1 MARNGHAGGGELR
14 LPGMISASSS
24 ATAPAPAP
32 AAPVSRAWARALAR
46 RGAWWWVPLVLS
58 VLFTVS
64 VAIWLQRSDRADQE
78 GRQRQLISDSLS
90 LESQITDRVAEE
102 QLQLDALAHGFDVS
116 QGPGALARNEAV
128 IEGLARLWQ
137 SVSWVDADTRLRAL
151 VPALVPARAPRADT
165 GERSGLS
172 AHLSAPLHDADGKPA
187 GHLVVRYTPAVL
199 LRQATPWW
207 LAHEYDVRL
216 VDGFGQVIADPLA
229 PGNVGPPP
237 TAESH
242 RHSLEPALP
251 DTYLELTLRETR
263 RPWWLRLPIVL
274 MAVFLSLISAATALL
289 RWQMNEVLRTQAAL
303 RTEAAWRQ
311 AMEDSL
317 IVGLRARDTDG
328 KLVYVNRA
336 FCDLV
341 GFGPDEL
348 VGRSTPMPYWPPD
361 AIADSMSRHLR
372 NLAGNAPRD
381 GYEARWV
388 HADGRPLDVM
398 IFEAPLVDARG
409 RHIGWMGSILDITER
424 KRLEERERHQTDAMA
439 HQARLTMLGEVASAL
454 AHQLNQPLT
463 SITGYAAGVKRLLER
478 AGHPDAR
485 LVDAMARLGDQAA
498 EAGRIVKRIREFLT
512 RRSPQ
517 REAMDLD
524 AAAQRALALLAREL
538 RRLQIQVQ
546 WAVAPDLPDVD
557 ADPVLIEQVVL
568 NLVRNACDE
577 MAALPAASRRL
588 RITIAR
594 CEAAGMDTR
603 SGRGNREGADTVA
616 DAACTATP
624 ANGSRFLRLDVEDSG
639 TGLRGRSAEQLVTPF
654 YSTKPDGMGM
664 GLAICRSIIEAH
676 HGTLDATSSA
686 LGGAR
691 FSITLPLATSAL
703 CLPASRDD
711 LDLPPVSLSSDG
723 PSGPDFKVR
732 S

>member
-1 MARNGHAGGGELR
+1 MRRKRHAGTGEHR
-14 LPGMISASSS
+14 LPAMTPALPSSPAASLV
-24 ATAPAPAP
+24 
-32 AAPVSRAWARALAR
+32 APVSRAWARALAR

-64 VAIWLQRSDRADQE
+64 VAIWLELSDRTDLE
-78 GRQRQLISDSLS
+78 SRQRQLISDSLS
-90 LESQITDRVAEE
+90 LESQISDRVAEE
-102 QLQLDALAHGFDVS
+102 QLQLN
-116 QGPGALARNEAV
+116 ALARNFDVAQPPALLARQEAV
-128 IEGLARLWQ
+128 VDGLARLWQ

-151 VPALVPARAPRADT
+151 VPEHADT
-165 GERSGLS
+165 AERPGLS
-172 AHLSAPLHDADGKPA
+172 AYLSSALHDAAGKPA
-187 GHLVVRYTPAVL
+187 GHLVVRYAPAVL
-199 LRQATPWW
+199 LRQTVPWW

-216 VDGFGQVIADPLA
+216 VDGFGQVIADPLNSGSHEA
-229 PGNVGPPP
+229 GPD
-237 TAESH
+237 ESH
-242 RHSLEPALP
+242 RHSLEPAMP
-251 DTYLELTLRETR
+251 DTYLELSLRESP

-274 MAVFLSLISAATALL
+274 MGVFLSLIGVATALL

-317 IVGLRARDTDG
+317 TVGLRARDADG

-341 GFGPDEL
+341 GFGPEEL

-372 NLAGNAPRD
+372 NLAGGAPRD

-388 HADGRPLDVM
+388 HADGRPIDVM
-398 IFEAPLVDARG
+398 IFEAPLVDAG
-409 RHIGWMGSILDITER
+409 GHHIGWMGSILDITER
-424 KRLEERERHQTDAMA
+424 KRLEERERHQTDAVA

-478 AGHPDAR
+478 AGQPDAR
-485 LVDAMARLGDQAA
+485 LVDAMTRLGDQAA

-517 REAMDLD
+517 RETMDLGE
-524 AAAQRALALLAREL
+524 AAHRALALLAREL
-538 RRLQIQVQ
+538 RRQQLHVE
-546 WAVAPDLPDVD
+546 WAVSPGLPPVD

-577 MAALPAASRRL
+577 MAALPAAQRRL
-588 RITIAR
+588 RITIAV
-594 CEAAGMDTR
+594 AGSSAKPSASDA
-603 SGRGNREGADTVA
+603 EG
-616 DAACTATP
+616 
-624 ANGSRFLRLDVEDSG
+624 FLRLDVDDSG
-639 TGLRGRSAEQLVTPF
+639 PGLRGRSVEQLVTPF
-654 YSTKPDGMGM
+654 YSTKPEGMGM

-676 HGTLDATSSA
+676 HGAFDAVA
-686 LGGAR
+686 GAFGGAR
-691 FSITLPLATSAL
+691 FSFTLPRASAL
-703 CLPASRDD
+703 PSSAAIHDGPDALTPEPPADD
-711 LDLPPVSLSSDG
+711 ASLSESE
-723 PSGPDFKVR
+723 VR
-732 S
+732 P